1 MSDTIDD
8 DNLLYSETKEATQS
22 GTYNTNTTDGTTAFA
37 HKTKMGSTSDCK
49 TDDRAGTTE
58 TTTSSSGAVAD
69 GATTATSDNG
79 ARVGGSSGTLETN
92 TMASKGEHPIRSIQ
106 DHALIGNLK
115 TAALVSLDGS
125 IESMCIP
132 YFDSP
137 RWVHEARQV

>member
-22 GTYNTNTTDGTTAFA
+22 KSYSANTTDGLISGFA
-37 HKTKMGSTSDCK
+37 QKLKMATSNNSK

-58 TTTSSSGAVAD
+58 TTGSSSGGNAD
-69 GATTATSDNG
+69 EATNATSDNG
-79 ARVGGSSGTLETN
+79 ARIGGSSGTLETN
-92 TMASKGEHPIRSIQ
+92 TMASKREHPIRSIQ

-137 RWVHEARQV
+137 R